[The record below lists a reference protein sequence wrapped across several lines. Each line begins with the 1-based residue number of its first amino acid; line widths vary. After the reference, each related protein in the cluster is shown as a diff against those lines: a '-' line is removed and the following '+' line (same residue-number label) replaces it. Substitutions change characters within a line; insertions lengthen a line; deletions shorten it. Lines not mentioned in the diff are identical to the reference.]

1 MTALKA
7 DSPDTE
13 TLRYLWTPHLDPLF
27 WRDGRTSVSSAWY
40 GHVPFAHWI
49 VGVAKPRALVELGTQ
64 NGVSYSAFCEA
75 VARNG
80 FDTRCYAVDTWQ
92 GDDQTGH
99 YGEEIF
105 LDFRRFHDH
114 RYRAFSELL
123 RCTFDD
129 ALAYIPNGSVDLLHI
144 DGLHTYEA
152 VRHDFEGWRP
162 RLSESAVVLFHDT
175 NVRERDFG
183 VWRLWQE
190 LRMEF
195 PGFEFLH
202 GHGLGVLAFGR
213 SPSPQVSSLCSLRD
227 SSHIHALR
235 ERFSMLGERWVADQR
250 ERLQGGEVAARDA
263 RILSLEGEV
272 AARDARI
279 LSLEGEVAARDA
291 RILLLE
297 GEVTARD
304 ARILSLDGEVAAR
317 DARILSL
324 EGEVAARDARIL
336 SLEGEVTPRAARILS
351 LEGEV
356 AARDARILSLEAE
369 VDEVKAEAACR
380 SAAEEQLAAQ
390 GAAQAGMS
398 LEVILVDSYSRDG
411 TAQQLARAILRGLG
425 VLRDTGNRLT
435 WGGLRSL
442 TKRVVTEPLRGAVG
456 RPFLKTIGRSVL
468 CTWRRSLQGEVA
480 ARDARIRSLEGE
492 VAVRNT
498 HIRSLEAEVEKAK
511 AEAACRNA
519 AEEESRSRVAQRT
532 LEIATA
538 MIRVNAV
545 KAKATP
551 APLIAKAPDIPT
563 EHVDKLRIVKNLTGE
578 FADFLASGSRLS
590 FPAGDRPD
598 VSVIVVLFNQ
608 AHFALHCLRAVLA
621 QVGVSLELILVDNC
635 STDGTAQLLTRLEN
649 VRVLRN
655 RQNTGY
661 LLAVNQAAAEARGRT
676 ILLLN
681 SDAFMHTNA
690 LAIAL
695 QTLESDDRIGAVGG
709 KLVLPSGRV
718 QEAGSIIWSDAS
730 TQGYGRNLRPEAGEA
745 MFRRDVDY
753 CSAAFLLTR
762 RTHFDEMGRFDPV
775 YAPAYYEDADYCMRL
790 WAAGLRVVYEP
801 RAVINHYESGSETH
815 REESISLVMRNR
827 KHLRLRH
834 SNALQKHL
842 PASDGNLLCA
852 RGRFGPRRRLLVI
865 DNEVPLSV
873 LGSGY
878 PRMRAI
884 LNEAVAAGWLVT
896 FYPLQLPDVNWEA
909 AYAELSPEIE
919 ICDGRGVPGL
929 AGFLAER
936 LGYYDAMLVSRPDNM
951 ALFNDAV
958 RHQPHVIASSRLI
971 YDAEALFAARE
982 ILRARVEGRPMSESE
997 SKAMIL
1003 QEINL
1008 TANVDSVVAV
1018 SGREAQ
1024 LFCEHQ
1030 GATVHVLSHSTAAT
1044 WEAPGFDGRTGF
1056 LFIGRLLEKEAP
1068 NYQGLTWFL
1077 QWVWP
1082 EIRAALYQVSLTVVG
1097 AVHPESTELEIPG
1110 VRLLGKVDDLRP
1122 LYDRARVFVS
1132 PIRFSAGL
1140 PIKILEAAAA
1150 GLPVVGTELMA
1161 AQLGWEPGVEI
1172 EAVDD
1177 PAQMALK
1184 AVALYGNGARWESV
1198 QTAALLRLSREH
1210 SATVFGLGL
1219 RTLLAGDPR
1228 SAAPAAGPDDAIET
1242 HRIARVNSVWSAS
1255 EGRNGRGEP
1264 WVAHPMVR
1272 ACINRRASGDSDC
1285 DAYGRLIELL
1295 TAMGW
1300 ELPVETAVSLCCGAG
1315 ELERGL
1321 AGLRVARRIVGYDL
1335 AKAAISKATAQ
1346 AAAAGLSHLEYE
1358 VRDLER
1364 DGIGQSNVDL
1374 IFAHSAVHHVSRLE
1388 ALFDNVHAALRP
1400 GGIFHLNEYVGPDRF
1415 QWTEKQLAEINDF
1428 LRNLP
1433 ERYRR
1438 LSGGGLRSC
1447 VSRPTIEEMLKHDPS
1462 EAARSSQ
1469 IEALTSARFHIVER
1483 RALGGT
1489 LLHMALSD
1497 IAQNFDPD
1505 KKEDQAYIQQLIDR
1519 EERLMAEDDLESDFL
1534 VLVAQRKE

>member
-1 MTALKA
+1 MALYRRASLKLESIF
-7 DSPDTE
+7 SPDQRRRYRNKYSMTVLAPDSMDAE
-13 TLRYLWTPHLDPLF
+13 TLRYLWTPDLDPLF
-27 WRDGRTSVSSAWY
+27 WREGRVGVVSAWY
-40 GHVPFAHWI
+40 GHVPFAHWV
-49 VGVAKPRALVELGTQ
+49 VGVAKPRTLVELGTQ

-99 YGEEIF
+99 YGEEVF
-105 LDFRRFHDH
+105 LDFLRFHDH

-129 ALAYIPNGSVDLLHI
+129 ALAYLPNGSVDLLHI
-144 DGLHTYEA
+144 DGLHTYAA
-152 VRHDFEGWRP
+152 VRHDFESWRP

-213 SPSPQVSSLCSLRD
+213 SPSPQVSSLCSLHD
-227 SSHIHALR
+227 PTHIHALR
-235 ERFSMLGERWVADQR
+235 ERFSTLGERWIADQR
-250 ERLQGGEVAARDA
+250 EQLQVGEVAARDTRILTLEGAVAARDA
-263 RILSLEGEV
+263 RILSLEVEV
-272 AARDARI
+272 AAREARV
-279 LSLEGEVAARDA
+279 LSLK
-291 RILLLE
+291 
-297 GEVTARD
+297 
-304 ARILSLDGEVAAR
+304 
-317 DARILSL
+317 
-324 EGEVAARDARIL
+324 
-336 SLEGEVTPRAARILS
+336 
-351 LEGEV
+351 
-356 AARDARILSLEAE
+356 AE
-369 VDEVKAEAACR
+369 VDEIKAEAACR

-398 LEVILVDSYSRDG
+398 LEVILVDNYSTDG
-411 TAQQLARAILRGLG
+411 TAQQLARAIRRGLG

-435 WGGLRSL
+435 GGGLRSL
-442 TKRVVTEPLRGAVG
+442 TKRVVTEPLRGAVS

-468 CTWRRSLQGEVA
+468 FTWRRSLEGEVA
-480 ARDARIRSLEGE
+480 ARDARIRLLEGE
-492 VAVRNT
+492 VAVRNA
-498 HIRSLEAEVEKAK
+498 HIRSLEAEVEIAK
-511 AEAACRNA
+511 AESACRNA
-519 AEEESRSRVAQRT
+519 AEEQSRSRLAQRT
-532 LEIATA
+532 VEIANA
-538 MIRVNAV
+538 MIRVNAA

-551 APLIAKAPDIPT
+551 APLIAKAPDIAT
-563 EHVDKLRIVKNLTGE
+563 EHVDKLRIVKNLAGE
-578 FADFLASGSRLS
+578 FADFLASERRLS
-590 FPAGDRPD
+590 FPAEDRPD

-608 AHFALHCLRAVLA
+608 AHFTLHCLRAVLA
-621 QVGVSLELILVDNC
+621 QAGVSLELILVDNC

-681 SDAFMHTNA
+681 NDAFMHTNA

-762 RTHFDEMGRFDPV
+762 RAHFDGMGRFDLV

-801 RAVINHYESGSETH
+801 RAVINHYESGSETQ
-815 REESISLVMRNR
+815 REESISLIMRNR
-827 KHLRLRH
+827 KHLRWRH
-834 SNALQKHL
+834 SDALQKHL
-842 PASDGNLLCA
+842 PASDSNLLCA
-852 RGRFGPRRRLLVI
+852 RSRFGPRRRLLVI

-878 PRMRAI
+878 PRMRAM
-884 LNEAVAAGWLVT
+884 LNEAVAADWLVT
-896 FYPLQLPDVNWEA
+896 FYPLQFPDVNWEA
-909 AYAELSPEIE
+909 AYAELLPEIE

-929 AGFLAER
+929 ARFLAER
-936 LGYYDAMLVSRPDNM
+936 LGYYDAILVSRPDNM
-951 ALFNDAV
+951 ALFSDAV
-958 RHQPHVIASSRLI
+958 RHQPHVIAGSRLI

-982 ILRARVEGRPMSESE
+982 ILRAELEGHPMSESE
-997 SKAMIL
+997 AEAMIQ

-1008 TANVDSVVAV
+1008 TAKVDSVVAV

-1024 LFCEHQ
+1024 LFREHRQ
-1030 GATVHVLSHSTAAT
+1030 GATVQVLSHPTATT
-1044 WEAPGFDGRTGF
+1044 WDAPGFEGRTGF

-1077 QWVWP
+1077 RSVWP
-1082 EIRAALYQVSLTVVG
+1082 EIRAALDEVTLTVVG
-1097 AVHPESTELEIPG
+1097 AVHPESIELEIPG
-1110 VRLLGKVDDLRP
+1110 VRLLGKVEDLRP

-1132 PIRFSAGL
+1132 PIRFSAGV

-1177 PAQMALK
+1177 PAQMAMK
-1184 AVALYGNGARWESV
+1184 AVALYGNAARWESV
-1198 QTAALLRLSREH
+1198 QTAALHRLSGEH
-1210 SATVFGLGL
+1210 SAAAFHLGL
-1219 RTLLAGDPR
+1219 RALLAGDPR
-1228 SAAPAAGPDDAIET
+1228 SAAPATGTDDAIEA

-1264 WVAHPMVR
+1264 WMAHPTVR
-1272 ACINRRASGDSDC
+1272 ACINRRASGDSDR
-1285 DAYGRLIELL
+1285 DAYGRLIGLL

-1300 ELPVETAVSLCCGAG
+1300 VLPVETAVSLCCGAG

-1321 AGLRVARRIVGYDL
+1321 ADLRIARRIVGYDL
-1335 AKAAISKATAQ
+1335 SKAAISKARAQ

-1364 DGIGQSNVDL
+1364 EGLGQSNVDL
-1374 IFAHSAVHHVSRLE
+1374 IFAHSAVHHISRLE

-1415 QWTEKQLAEINDF
+1415 QWTEKQLGEINDF

-1438 LSGGGLRSC
+1438 LPGGGLRTY

-1469 IEALTSARFHIVER
+1469 IEALTSGRFHIVER

-1497 IAQNFDPD
+1497 IAQNFDPA
-1505 KKEDQAYIQQLIDR
+1505 KKEDQAYIQRLIER
-1519 EERLMAEDDLESDFL
+1519 EERLMAEDGLESDFL
-1534 VLVAQRKE
+1534 ILVAQRKD

>member
-1 MTALKA
+1 MSAFKA
-7 DSPDTE
+7 DSSDAE
-13 TLRYLWTPHLDPLF
+13 TLRYLWTPHLDSLF
-27 WRDGRTSVSSAWY
+27 WRHGRTGVSSAWY

-49 VGVAKPRALVELGTQ
+49 VGVAKPRVLVELGTQ
-64 NGVSYSAFCEA
+64 SGVSYSAFCEA
-75 VARNG
+75 VARNE
-80 FDTRCYAVDTWQ
+80 FDTRCYAIDTWQ
-92 GDDQTGH
+92 GDDQTGR
-99 YGEEIF
+99 YGEEVF
-105 LDFRRFHDH
+105 LDFRRYHDH
-114 RYRAFSELL
+114 HYRAFSELL
-123 RCTFDD
+123 RCTFDE
-129 ALAYIPNGSVDLLHI
+129 ALTYFPDGSVDLLHI

-152 VRHDFEGWRP
+152 VRHDFKGWQP
-162 RLSESAVVLFHDT
+162 KLSESAVVLLHDT
-175 NVRERDFG
+175 NVREHDFG
-183 VWRLWQE
+183 VWRLWRE

-213 SPSPQVSSLCSLRD
+213 SPSAQISSLCSLGD
-227 SSHIHALR
+227 PTHIHAVR
-235 ERFSMLGERWVADQR
+235 ERFFMLGERWVADQR
-250 ERLQGGEVAARDA
+250 ERLQVGEVAARDA
-263 RILSLEGEV
+263 RVLSLEGQV
-272 AARDARI
+272 ADGDARI
-279 LSLEGEVAARDA
+279 LSLKGEVA
-291 RILLLE
+291 
-297 GEVTARD
+297 
-304 ARILSLDGEVAAR
+304 DG
-317 DARILSL
+317 D
-324 EGEVAARDARIL
+324 
-336 SLEGEVTPRAARILS
+336 ARILS

-369 VDEVKAEAACR
+369 VNEVKAEAASR
-380 SAAEEQLAAQ
+380 SAAEEQLATP
-390 GAAQAGMS
+390 GTAQAGTS
-398 LEVILVDSYSRDG
+398 LEVILVDNYSMDG
-411 TAQQLARAILRGLG
+411 TAQQLARAIQRGLG
-425 VLRDTGNRLT
+425 VLHHTGNRLT
-435 WGGLRSL
+435 GGGLRSL
-442 TKRVVTEPLRGAVG
+442 TKRVVTEPLRGAVS

-468 CTWRRSLQGEVA
+468 CTWRRLSDGKVAASDARLRLLQGE
-480 ARDARIRSLEGE
+480 L
-492 VAVRNT
+492 AVRNA

-511 AEAACRNA
+511 AEASCRNA
-519 AEEESRSRVAQRT
+519 AEEQATSRVAQRT
-532 LEIATA
+532 VEIANA
-538 MIRVNAV
+538 MIRANAAKV
-545 KAKATP
+545 KATP
-551 APLIAKAPDIPT
+551 APLITKAPVMAN
-563 EHVDKLRIVKNLTGE
+563 EQVDKLRIVKNLTGE

-590 FPAGDRPD
+590 FPAEERPE

-608 AHFALHCLRAVLA
+608 AHFTLHCLRTVLA
-621 QVGVSLELILVDNC
+621 QVGVSLELILVDNG
-635 STDGTAQLLTRLEN
+635 STDGTAQLLARLEN

-661 LLAVNQAAAEARGRT
+661 LLAVNQAVAEARGRT

-709 KLVLPSGRV
+709 KLIMPSGRV

-762 RTHFDEMGRFDPV
+762 RAHFDGMGRFDPV

-801 RAVINHYESGSETH
+801 RAVINHYESGSETG
-815 REESISLVMRNR
+815 REQSISLIMRNR
-827 KHLRLRH
+827 KRMRLRH
-834 SNALQKHL
+834 SDALQKHL
-842 PASDGNLLCA
+842 PASDDNLLCA
-852 RGRFGPRRRLLVI
+852 RGRFGRRRRLLVI

-884 LNEAVAAGWLVT
+884 LNEAVAADWFVT
-896 FYPLQLPDVNWEA
+896 FYPLQFPNVNWEA
-909 AYAELSPEIE
+909 AHAELSPEIE
-919 ICDGRGVPGL
+919 ICHGHGMPGL

-936 LGYYDAMLVSRPDNM
+936 VGYYDAMLVSRPDNM

-958 RHQPHVIASSRLI
+958 RYQPHVIASSRLI
-971 YDAEALFAARE
+971 YDAEALFAVRE
-982 ILRARVEGRPMSESE
+982 ILRAGLEGSPMSESE
-997 SKAMIL
+997 AEAMI
-1003 QEINL
+1003 QREIIL
-1008 TANVDSVVAV
+1008 TANVDTVVAV

-1024 LFCEHQ
+1024 LFREHQ
-1030 GATVHVLSHSTAAT
+1030 GATVQVLSHPTTTT
-1044 WEAPGFDGRTGF
+1044 WDAPGFEGRTGF
-1056 LFIGRLLEKEAP
+1056 LFVGRLLEKEAP

-1077 QWVWP
+1077 RSVWP
-1082 EIRAALYQVSLTVVG
+1082 QIRSALDEVTLTVVG
-1097 AVHPESTELEIPG
+1097 AMHSESTELEIPG

-1122 LYDRARVFVS
+1122 LYNQARVFVS
-1132 PIRFSAGL
+1132 PIRFSAGV

-1177 PAQMALK
+1177 PAQMAMK
-1184 AVALYGNGARWESV
+1184 AVALYGNAARWESV
-1198 QTAALLRLSREH
+1198 QTAALLRSSREY
-1210 SATVFGLGL
+1210 SATVFHLSL
-1219 RTLLAGDPR
+1219 RALLAGEPR
-1228 SAAPAAGPDDAIET
+1228 SAGPATRPDDTIET

-1264 WVAHPMVR
+1264 WVAHPLVR
-1272 ACINRRASGDSDC
+1272 ACINRRASGESDR
-1285 DAYGRLIELL
+1285 DAYGHLIGLL

-1300 ELPVETAVSLCCGAG
+1300 ALPVETAVSLCCGAG

-1335 AKAAISKATAQ
+1335 AKGAISKARAQ

-1364 DGIGQSNVDL
+1364 DGLGQSNVDL
-1374 IFAHSAVHHVSRLE
+1374 IFAHSAVHHISRLE

-1415 QWTEKQLAEINDF
+1415 HWTEKQLAEINGF

-1438 LSGGGLRSC
+1438 LPGGGLRSC
-1447 VSRPTIEEMLKHDPS
+1447 VTRPTIEEMLKHDPS
-1462 EAARSSQ
+1462 EAVRSSQ
-1469 IEALTSARFHIVER
+1469 IEALVSERFHIVER

-1497 IAQNFDPD
+1497 IAQNFDPA
-1505 KKEDQAYIQQLIDR
+1505 KKEDQTHIQRLIDR
-1519 EERLMAEDDLESDFL
+1519 EDQLMAEDGLESDFL
-1534 VLVAQRKE
+1534 ILVAQRKE